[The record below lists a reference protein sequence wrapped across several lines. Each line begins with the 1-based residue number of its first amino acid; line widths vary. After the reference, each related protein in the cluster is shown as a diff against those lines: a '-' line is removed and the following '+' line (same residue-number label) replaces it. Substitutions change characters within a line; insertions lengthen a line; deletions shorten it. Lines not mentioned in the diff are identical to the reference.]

1 MRQHKV
7 QVRGKKREKK
17 RGSINSKENEGG
29 EGRRDR
35 EQDEEET

>member
-7 QVRGKKREKK
+7 QVRGKKERKK

-29 EGRRDR
+29 EGRDR